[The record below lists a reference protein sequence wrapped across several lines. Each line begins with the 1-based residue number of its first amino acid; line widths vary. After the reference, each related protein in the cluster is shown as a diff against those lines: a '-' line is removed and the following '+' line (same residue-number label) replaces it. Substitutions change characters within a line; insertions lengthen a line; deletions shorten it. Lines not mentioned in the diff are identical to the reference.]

1 MFVVFV
7 SIGGRGVGTAP
18 LNADVGSA
26 SNSQVAPLR
35 VLLFKLGEG
44 DWGSASNGQVAPLRE
59 LLFKL
64 GGGGLAL
71 TL

>member
-7 SIGGRGVGTAP
+7 QIGGRGVGTAP
-18 LNADVGSA
+18 LNADV
-26 SNSQVAPLR
+26 
-35 VLLFKLGEG
+35 
-44 DWGSASNGQVAPLRE
+44 GSASNGQVAPLRE